1 MKDEIIR
8 EIQQEMLD
16 VLDNAQLKTL
26 EKVLEHVFFKVEVRR
41 TEGIGDH
48 ELANAEYAERFYVAK
63 ALEGC
68 SARTIR
74 YYRQTIGK
82 MLATVKVPILHLTTE
97 RIRDYLT
104 TYQTLNGCGKVS
116 LDNVRRILSSFFAW
130 LEDEN
135 YIIKSPIRRIHKIR
149 ATRPVKEIYT
159 DEAMERLRDHC
170 GNARD
175 LAMVDLLASTGMR
188 VGELV
193 GLNRSDIDFE
203 KRECIVFGKGAKER
217 PVYFDARTKLHLEDY
232 LALRTDSNPA
242 LFVSLLGAHRRLA
255 IPGVEIRLRGL
266 GRRLGLGRVH
276 PHKFRRTLATRAID
290 KGMPIEQVQK
300 LLGHSKID
308 TTMEYALVN
317 QNNVKLSHH
326 RYLA

>member
-26 EKVLEHVFFKVEVRR
+26 EEVLNHVFFRVEVRR
-41 TEGIGDH
+41 TDLIGTP
-48 ELANAEYAERFYVAK
+48 ELANSEYAERFYVAK

-68 SARTIR
+68 STRTIR
-74 YYRQTIGK
+74 YYRQTIGR
-82 MLATVKVPILHLTTE
+82 MLTTVKVPLLHLTTE
-97 RIRDYLT
+97 RIREYLT
-104 TYQTLNGCGKVS
+104 TYQSLNGCGKVS

-135 YIIKSPIRRIHKIR
+135 YIVKSPIRRIHKIR
-149 ATRPVKEIYT
+149 ATRPVKEIYS
-159 DEAMERLRDHC
+159 DEVMERLRDHS

-175 LAMVDLLASTGMR
+175 LAIIDLLSSTGMR

-193 GLNRSDIDFE
+193 RLNRADINFE

-217 PVYFDARTKLHLEDY
+217 PVYFDARTKLHLKEY

-242 LFVSLLGAHRRLA
+242 LFVSLVGECRRLA
-255 IPGVEIRLRGL
+255 IPGVEIRLRRL
-266 GRRLGLGRVH
+266 GRRLGVGRVH

-326 RYLA
+326 RYLS